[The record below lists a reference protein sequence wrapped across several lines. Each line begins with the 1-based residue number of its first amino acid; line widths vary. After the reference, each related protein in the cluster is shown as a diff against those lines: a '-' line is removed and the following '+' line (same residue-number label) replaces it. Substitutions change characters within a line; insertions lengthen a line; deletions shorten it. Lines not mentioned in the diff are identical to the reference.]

1 MLTKTR
7 AIVLHSFKYG
17 ESKLIVEL
25 LTAQCGRVSCI
36 MNVRTSPKSKLKR
49 QYFSPLFILD
59 AVLDLRRGSGLQRI
73 SEARL
78 AFPFTSIP
86 YEPHKSAISMFTA
99 EFLRCATRVDQL
111 DETAFGYIENSIRWL
126 DGCDGHYANFHLVF
140 MMRMAR
146 FLGFYPDVGRHEAG
160 SWFDMR
166 ACAFCRTAPLH
177 HDKLVPE
184 EADKVD
190 LLLRMNFATMHLFKM
205 TRAERNRMVEV
216 ILAFYRI
223 HIPGF
228 PELKSLAVL
237 QELFSGA

>member
-1 MLTKTR
+1 
-7 AIVLHSFKYG
+7 
-17 ESKLIVEL
+17 
-25 LTAQCGRVSCI
+25 
-36 MNVRTSPKSKLKR
+36 
-49 QYFSPLFILD
+49 
-59 AVLDLRRGSGLQRI
+59 
-73 SEARL
+73 
-78 AFPFTSIP
+78 
-86 YEPHKSAISMFTA
+86 
-99 EFLRCATRVDQL
+99 
-111 DETAFGYIENSIRWL
+111 
-126 DGCDGHYANFHLVF
+126 
-140 MMRMAR
+140 
-146 FLGFYPDVGRHEAG
+146 
-160 SWFDMR
+160 MR

-177 HDKLVPE
+177 HDRLVPE